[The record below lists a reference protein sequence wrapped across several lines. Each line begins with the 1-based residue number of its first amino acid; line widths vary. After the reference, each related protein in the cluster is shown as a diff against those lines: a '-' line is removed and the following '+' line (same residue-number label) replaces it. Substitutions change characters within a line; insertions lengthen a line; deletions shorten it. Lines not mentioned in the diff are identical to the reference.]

1 MRIHDFGRVVE
12 CDVVAMTMID
22 TNRRSRAI
30 TFDGTENE
38 SSVLSRFTIEN
49 GRAGE
54 VAGIC
59 GGRGYD
65 ARYQLYRQVYP
76 PLIPLLRR
84 L

>member
-30 TFDGTENE
+30 TFDGTEDE
-38 SSVLSRFTIEN
+38 SCVLSGFTIQKGIAEE
-49 GRAGE
+49 GG
-54 VAGIC
+54 GIC